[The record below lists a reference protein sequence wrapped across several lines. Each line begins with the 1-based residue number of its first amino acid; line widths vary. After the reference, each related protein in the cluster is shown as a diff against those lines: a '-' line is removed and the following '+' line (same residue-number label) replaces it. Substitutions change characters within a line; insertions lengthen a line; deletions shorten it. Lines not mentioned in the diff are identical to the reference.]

1 MVLYATLTAGAV
13 AAGLMIGNAVSFVAA
28 TGLGY
33 WLLRRRIGRIGL
45 AGVLRTLARL
55 TAAALIA
62 SVPTVLVTLILVHA
76 IGLGKFASI
85 VELVVGGL
93 ILVAVYLAAA
103 VGLRVREVSDVW
115 GMVRGRLG
123 R

>member
-1 MVLYATLTAGAV
+1 MALYVVLAAGAV

-33 WLLRRRIGRIGL
+33 WLLRRRLGRLGL
-45 AGVLRTLARL
+45 TRVLTALTRL
-55 TAAALIA
+55 TVATVIA
-62 SVPTVLVTLILVHA
+62 CVPTVLVTLILVHT
-76 IGLGKFASI
+76 IGLGKLASV
-85 VELVVGGL
+85 VELVVGGV

-115 GMVRGRLG
+115 GMVRSRL
-123 R
+123 RR